1 MQSIIWER
9 RNLAIYCDTLFVT
22 MLSWQVVEL
31 LVNCHRSWNPRR
43 RKITY
48 QHPTAF
54 NRVPYWNLRQI
65 WTWVTVFAIRKKII
79 QVGFIYSTNHAK
91 ETWQYFPSK
100 KVNLGTSG
108 VTTGYQRW
116 QQQCLQFGQLKLIS
130 NSQQKITALK
140 ESHDFA
146 FGVRSLSTHRIPLK
160 LFSNSQQKNL
170 QPWKNPMILLLGS
183 GPFQHTAFP
192 YFLVVMNIQ
201 GKNGYNNNN
210 MSTTTRQQQH
220 VNTTTTTTNNNN
232 NNNNSGDRSNSRSHN
247 LFFVSFDTAGLG
259 CTTAC
264 RHLRPQ
270 ATHNFKSS
278 QCLRSE
284 ETHKLR

>member
-100 KVNLGTSG
+100 KVNLGTFG
-108 VTTGYQRW
+108 VMTGYQRG
-116 QQQCLQFGQLKLIS
+116 QQQFPQCGQLKLIC
-130 NSQQKITALK
+130 
-140 ESHDFA
+140 
-146 FGVRSLSTHRIPLK
+146 
-160 LFSNSQQKNL
+160 NSQQKNL

-192 YFLVVMNIQ
+192 LKLFWWFPTWTFTAPTQKRIQ
-201 GKNGYNNNN
+201 PQQQQQQHVNNN
-210 MSTTTRQQQH
+210 MSTTT
-220 VNTTTTTTNNNN
+220 TTTT
-232 NNNNSGDRSNSRSHN
+232 
-247 LFFVSFDTAGLG
+247 VATA
-259 CTTAC
+259 
-264 RHLRPQ
+264 
-270 ATHNFKSS
+270 ATHVLIILFLSLSTQQVWNADQDICLKKPNKKLSS
-278 QCLRSE
+278 QNRYF
-284 ETHKLR
+284 